1 MEERPPVLT
10 LGPRREMMTPDS
22 DTIRSSA
29 ADAAAAPLDL
39 LLTDAAIGAMRRV
52 NPGGPGLRLAAA
64 LAGQPRLVAGRGRQL
79 LGELARIAVGTS
91 QVQPSR
97 RDRRFADPGWAGNP
111 LLRRAMQ
118 AYLAT
123 AGAAEGVVADAGL
136 DWADSERVGF
146 AVTNLIDA
154 LAPSNNPLLNPAAV
168 KAAIDTGGGS
178 ALAGLRHFV
187 ADMAT
192 APRVPSMVEPDAFEV
207 GVDLAVTPGSVILRT
222 PVFELIQYRPATAAV
237 RQVPLVI
244 VPPTINK
251 FYVMDLAPGRSLAE
265 YLTGSGLQVFM
276 ISWRNPDARH
286 AKWDFNTYGQAV
298 LDAMDAAARITGSE
312 QTALMGAC
320 SGGIIAAMVAAHLAH
335 TGQQDRLAAF
345 TLMVT
350 VLDEARAGLAGAV
363 IDERTARLAAAASR
377 SRGYLDG
384 RSLAEVFAW
393 LRPNDLIWN
402 YWVNNYLLGRKPP
415 PFDILFWNAD
425 TTRMTAG
432 LHRDFLQLGVTNGLV
447 RPGGVTMLGSPV
459 DLALIDR
466 DSYMVAGITDHI
478 CPWQNCYRSTQLLT
492 GRNRFVLSTS
502 GHIAAMVNPPGNDKA
517 SYQVAKDC
525 PEDPQQWLRRAQ
537 TCHGSWWPDYAG
549 WLAERCGEEKAA
561 PGEPGG
567 GGLAPICDAPGT
579 YVYDH

>member
-1 MEERPPVLT
+1 MSQ
-10 LGPRREMMTPDS
+10 DS
-22 DTIRSSA
+22 ETNSSA
-29 ADAAAAPLDL
+29 AAEAAAEAVAAPLDL
-39 LLTDAAIGAMRRV
+39 LLTDAAIGALRRV
-52 NPGGPGLRLAAA
+52 NPGGSGLRLAAA
-64 LAGQPRLVAGRGRQL
+64 LAGRPRLVAGRGGQL
-79 LGELARIAVGTS
+79 LGELARIAVGNS

-118 AYLAT
+118 AYLAA
-123 AGAAEGVVADAGL
+123 AGTAEGMVADAGL
-136 DWADSERVGF
+136 DWADSERVSF

-154 LAPSNNPLLNPAAV
+154 LAPSNNPLLNPAAL
-168 KAAIDTGGGS
+168 KAAVDSGGGS
-178 ALAGLRHFV
+178 TLAGLRNFV
-187 ADMAT
+187 ADMA
-192 APRVPSMVEPDAFEV
+192 APPRIPSMVEPDAFEV
-207 GVDLAVTPGSVILRT
+207 GVDLAVTPGSVVLRT
-222 PVFELIQYRPATAAV
+222 PVFELIQYRPSTAAV
-237 RQVPLVI
+237 RQVPLLI

-251 FYVMDLAPGRSLAE
+251 YYVMDLAPGRSMVE

-286 AKWDFNTYGQAV
+286 ASWDFDTYGQAV

-320 SGGIIAAMVAAHLAH
+320 SGGIISAMVAAHLAH
-335 TGQQDRLAAF
+335 IGQQDRLASF

-377 SRGYLDG
+377 TRGYLDG

-402 YWVNNYLLGRKPP
+402 YWVNNYLLGRKPS

-432 LHRDFLQLGVTNGLV
+432 LHRDFLELGATNGLAQ
-447 RPGGVTMLGSPV
+447 PGGVTMLGSPV
-459 DLALIDR
+459 DLGLVDR
-466 DSYMVAGITDHI
+466 DSYLVAGITDHI
-478 CPWQNCYRSTQLLT
+478 CPWQSCYRSTQLLG
-492 GRNRFVLSTS
+492 GRKRFVLSSS

-517 SYQVAKDC
+517 RYQVAKDW
-525 PEDPQQWLRRAQ
+525 PDDPQEWLRHAE
-537 TCHGSWWPDYAG
+537 TAHGTWWPDFAG

-561 PGEPGG
+561 PDEPGG
-567 GGLAPICDAPGT
+567 GGMVPICDAPGT

>member
-1 MEERPPVLT
+1 MSQ
-10 LGPRREMMTPDS
+10 DS
-22 DTIRSSA
+22 ETNSSA
-29 ADAAAAPLDL
+29 AAAEAAAEAVAAPLDL
-39 LLTDAAIGAMRRV
+39 LLTDAAIGALRRV
-52 NPGGPGLRLAAA
+52 NPGGSGLRLAAA
-64 LAGQPRLVAGRGRQL
+64 LAGRPRLVAGRGGQL
-79 LGELARIAVGTS
+79 LGELARIAVGSS

-118 AYLAT
+118 AYLAA
-123 AGAAEGVVADAGL
+123 AGTAEGVVADAGL
-136 DWADSERVGF
+136 DWADSERVSF

-154 LAPSNNPLLNPAAV
+154 LAPSNNPLLNPAAL
-168 KAAIDTGGGS
+168 KAAVDSGGGS
-178 ALAGLRHFV
+178 ALAGLRNFV
-187 ADMAT
+187 ADMAA
-192 APRVPSMVEPDAFEV
+192 APRIPSMVEPDAFEV
-207 GVDLAVTPGSVILRT
+207 GVDLAVTPGSVVLRT
-222 PVFELIQYRPATAAV
+222 PVFELIQYRPTTAAV
-237 RQVPLVI
+237 RQVPLLM

-251 FYVMDLAPGRSLAE
+251 YYVMDLAPGRSMVE

-286 AKWDFNTYGQAV
+286 ASWDFNTYGQAV

-320 SGGIIAAMVAAHLAH
+320 SGGIISAMVAAHLAH
-335 TGQQDRLAAF
+335 IGQQDRLASF

-377 SRGYLDG
+377 ARGYLDG

-402 YWVNNYLLGRKPP
+402 YWVNNYLLGRKPS

-432 LHRDFLQLGVTNGLV
+432 LHRDFLELGATNGLAQ
-447 RPGGVTMLGSPV
+447 PGGVTMLGSPV
-459 DLALIDR
+459 DLGLVDR
-466 DSYMVAGITDHI
+466 DSYLVAGITDHI
-478 CPWQNCYRSTQLLT
+478 CPWQSCYRSTQLLG
-492 GRNRFVLSTS
+492 GRKRFVLSSS

-517 SYQVAKDC
+517 RYQVAKDW
-525 PEDPQQWLRRAQ
+525 PDDPQEWLRHAE
-537 TCHGSWWPDYAG
+537 TAHGTWWPDFAG

-561 PGEPGG
+561 PDEPGG
-567 GGLAPICDAPGT
+567 GGLMPICDAPGT